1 MAIEEGRGRS
11 VQIPNDVNVLEI
23 IQVTVFQNQSSIGK
37 RLFTGQFTFSNNKVT
52 VKTKKPQFKIK
63 VEYEKS
69 VSREE
74 FQQSVPPEL
83 FNAVTNIEAQIKP
96 QMLATAENVKAERS
110 LLEGAPI
117 NNMGESLAGI
127 KSLFAGGKPIKAF
140 RKKAA
145 PSVLEE

>member
-117 NNMGESLAGI
+117 NNLSLI
-127 KSLFAGGKPIKAF
+127 HI
-140 RKKAA
+140 
-145 PSVLEE
+145 

>member
-96 QMLATAENVKAERS
+96 QMLATC
-110 LLEGAPI
+110 LLYT
-117 NNMGESLAGI
+117 S
-127 KSLFAGGKPIKAF
+127 
-140 RKKAA
+140 
-145 PSVLEE
+145 PSPRDV

>member
-117 NNMGESLAGI
+117 NLSLI
-127 KSLFAGGKPIKAF
+127 HI
-140 RKKAA
+140 
-145 PSVLEE
+145 

>member
-117 NNMGESLAGI
+117 NNICLLYTSD
-127 KSLFAGGKPIKAF
+127 
-140 RKKAA
+140 AA
-145 PSVLEE
+145 DEE

>member
-52 VKTKKPQFKIK
+52 VKTNKPQFKIK
-63 VEYEKS
+63 VEYEKT

-74 FQQSVPPEL
+74 FQQSVPP
-83 FNAVTNIEAQIKP
+83 VGQ
-96 QMLATAENVKAERS
+96 LAASS
-110 LLEGAPI
+110 LVPRNTRHG
-117 NNMGESLAGI
+117 ST
-127 KSLFAGGKPIKAF
+127 S
-140 RKKAA
+140 
-145 PSVLEE
+145 S